1 MTEKIKLMIADDH
14 QMFSDGLVSIFQN
27 DDDIQIVG
35 IAANGIELM
44 RLLEQKEADLV
55 LMDLSM
61 PQMNGEEASK
71 EILSLYPEMKII
83 VLTMHHTPDIVLP
96 LVDSGVHGFMLKNSG
111 KSELKTAIAQV
122 MDGDGYFS
130 AEIIRMLTNRKKVQT
145 DEVVLTR
152 REKEILELIY
162 KGMPTAEIA
171 EKLFISPYTVET
183 HRRNLLSKTDTR
195 NATQLINKA
204 IEKGWIKVGTR
215 L

>member
-1 MTEKIKLMIADDH
+1 
-14 QMFSDGLVSIFQN
+14 
-27 DDDIQIVG
+27 
-35 IAANGIELM
+35 
-44 RLLEQKEADLV
+44 
-55 LMDLSM
+55 
-61 PQMNGEEASK
+61 
-71 EILSLYPEMKII
+71 
-83 VLTMHHTPDIVLP
+83 
-96 LVDSGVHGFMLKNSG
+96 
-111 KSELKTAIAQV
+111 IAQV
-122 MDGDGYFS
+122 MEGDGYFS

-145 DEVVLTR
+145 DDIILTR

-171 EKLFISPYTVET
+171 ERLFISPYTVET

>member
-1 MTEKIKLMIADDH
+1 MTGKIRLMIADDH
-14 QMFSDGLVSIFQN
+14 QMFSDGLVSIFEHEE
-27 DDDIQIVG
+27 DLQIVG
-35 IAANGIELM
+35 IASNGMELM
-44 RLLEQKEADLV
+44 RMLEEKQADLV

-61 PQMNGEEASK
+61 PLMNGEEASK
-71 EILSLYPEMKII
+71 EILKAYPSMKII
-83 VLTMHHTPDIVLP
+83 VLTMHHTPDVVLP
-96 LVDSGVHGFMLKNSG
+96 LVDIGVHGFMLKNSG

-122 MDGDGYFS
+122 MEGDGYFS
-130 AEIIRMLTNRKKVQT
+130 AEIIRMLTNRKRDQS
-145 DEVVLTR
+145 DEIILTR
-152 REKEILELIY
+152 REKEILELVY

-204 IEKGWIKVGTR
+204 IEKGWIKVAPR